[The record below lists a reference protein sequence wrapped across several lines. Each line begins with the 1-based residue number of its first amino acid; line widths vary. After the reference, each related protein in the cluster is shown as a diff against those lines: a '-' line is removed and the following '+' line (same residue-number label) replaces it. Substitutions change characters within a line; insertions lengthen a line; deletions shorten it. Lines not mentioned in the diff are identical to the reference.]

1 MVPVVNTS
9 SYTKHKIKMPDTIIT
24 KFTIGNKDGFD
35 ALFFISTAIAK
46 EKFAGM
52 IKDQELED
60 YLNRC
65 FSETELMTEL
75 NSLSNQ
81 YLIVYVNDEP
91 AGYAKVTSKGIRPA
105 IFEGKTLA
113 RIANFGVLQKYNDP
127 LIRKALFE
135 KCLAIS
141 TAQQAV
147 WISEYENNPYLDF
160 FESYGFKR
168 NNDIIAPQELPF
180 PPVYLV
186 KEKI

>member
-1 MVPVVNTS
+1 
-9 SYTKHKIKMPDTIIT
+9 MPDKIVT
-24 KFTIGNKDGFD
+24 KFTIGNRDGFD
-35 ALFFISTAIAK
+35 ALLFISTAIAK
-46 EKFAGM
+46 EKFAGK
-52 IKDQELED
+52 IDDQGLQVYINRNFNESEL
-60 YLNRC
+60 LK
-65 FSETELMTEL
+65 EL

-91 AGYAKVTSKGIRPA
+91 AGYAKVTSKGTRPT

-113 RIANFGVLQKYNDP
+113 RIADFGVLEKHNDP

-147 WISEYENNPYLDF
+147 WISEYENSPHLDF

-168 NNDIIAPQELPF
+168 NTDIIAPKELPL

>member
-1 MVPVVNTS
+1 
-9 SYTKHKIKMPDTIIT
+9 MPDKIVT
-24 KFTIGNKDGFD
+24 KFTIGNKEGFD
-35 ALFFISTAIAK
+35 ALFFISTTIAK
-46 EKFAGM
+46 EKFVG
-52 IKDQELED
+52 KLDGQEFGD
-60 YLNRC
+60 YINRN
-65 FSETELMTEL
+65 FNESELLTEL

-91 AGYAKVTSKGIRPA
+91 AGYAKVTSKGTRPA

-113 RIANFGVLQKYNDP
+113 RIADFGVLEKYSDP
-127 LIRKALFE
+127 LIQKSLFE

-160 FESYGFKR
+160 FESYGFKQ
-168 NNDIIAPQELPF
+168 NTDIIAPQELPL